1 MIKSMTAFAGSNKS
15 AGGTTAAVEI
25 RTYNSRYLDIA
36 LRMPQAYVRLED
48 RVKALVSQRLERG
61 RIEIHLQ
68 IRDVSDPDYN
78 VEIDATRMKALQS
91 ASAQLK
97 AAYGIE
103 GDFPLEFLLGAG
115 GVIKLSEPEKDI
127 ESYWP
132 VIEDCIE
139 EALRDLDVMRGRE
152 GKAIGRD
159 IDRRLIDIEHFL
171 EQIKGASAGLLSFYQ
186 ERLKERIASLT
197 NGMVDIDPGRI
208 AQEAA
213 FYADRSDISEEIVRA
228 ESHLKQFRAIMA
240 AEEPAGRKLNFL
252 LQEFNREFNTMGAK
266 AGNAGVS
273 HVIVNA
279 KSELEKI
286 REQVQNVE

>member
-1 MIKSMTAFAGSNKS
+1 MINSMTAFAASENTEDGI
-15 AGGTTAAVEI
+15 TASVEI

-36 LRMPQAYVRLED
+36 LRIPHTYNRFED
-48 RVKALVSQRLERG
+48 RIKAVVSQRVARG

-68 IRDVSDPDYN
+68 IRDVSDSDYL
-78 VEIDATRMKALQS
+78 VEIDVSKLKALQS

-97 AAYGIE
+97 TDYGIE
-103 GDFPLEFLLGAG
+103 GDFPLDFLLGAG
-115 GVIKLSEPEKDI
+115 GVIKLSEPEKDV
-127 ESYWP
+127 ECCWP
-132 VIEDCIE
+132 IITQCLEA
-139 EALRDLDVMRGRE
+139 ALRDLDAMRERE
-152 GKAIGRD
+152 GKAIERD
-159 IDRRLIDIEHFL
+159 FDKRLSDIEQAL
-171 EQIKGASAGLLSFYQ
+171 QQIKAASSGLLPIYQ

-228 ESHLKQFRAIMA
+228 ESHLKQFRAIMRA
-240 AEEPAGRKLNFL
+240 DAPAGRKLNFL

-266 AGNAGVS
+266 SGNADVS
-273 HVIVNA
+273 HIIVGV

>member
-1 MIKSMTAFAGSNKS
+1 MIKSMTAFAGSEKTV
-15 AGGTTAAVEI
+15 GGTTAAVEI

-36 LRMPQAYVRLED
+36 LRMPQTYGRLED

-68 IRDVSDPDYN
+68 IRDVSDPDYL
-78 VEIDATRMKALQS
+78 VEIDAARMKALQS

-103 GDFPLEFLLGAG
+103 GDFPLDFLLGAG

-127 ESYWP
+127 ESCWP
-132 VIEDCIE
+132 AIDRCL
-139 EALRDLDVMRGRE
+139 EAALKDLDAMRERE
-152 GKAIGRD
+152 GKAIARD
-159 IDRRLIDIEHFL
+159 FDKRLSDIEQAL
-171 EQIKGASAGLLSFYQ
+171 KQIKTASTGLLPIYR
-186 ERLKERIASLT
+186 ERLKERIASVT

-228 ESHLKQFRAIMA
+228 ESHLKQFRTIMRA
-240 AEEPAGRKLNFL
+240 GEPAGRKLNFL

-266 AGNAGVS
+266 SGNADVS
-273 HVIVNA
+273 HIIVSV